1 MATNWHVNA
10 EARDASGRPKV
21 RSVFDE
27 ACGEGDSLSD
37 SGGTFDLDSR
47 ALAVAAAAGGTTEGL
62 QITAVPMAATQQ
74 VNAPDRHSGGKPP
87 SGPLF
92 DEIYMVGDS
101 WSDSGLHF
109 ELSSQLLAIA
119 AAAGVDTAGL
129 QPIPFPPYAHQYS
142 NGPVFPEITA
152 DLLGA
157 QLVNFSGGGA
167 QALGVFPFGVIAG
180 FIYPPEV
187 IAAVA
192 ASPEG
197 QALLNHDLNLSGQL
211 ADLVAAKQAQ
221 PPAAHSALVSLIGFN
236 DIRGLE
242 ASFDPAHPGSSI
254 GAALH
259 LAGQIVQA
267 NLGAAYTAFD
277 SGIGTVVFETLPAAS
292 FSPFAD
298 ELPPALVAT
307 EDAAVSF
314 VNLGL
319 KAGAQALRA
328 LGHDVR
334 IVDMARMA
342 EEVGA
347 DPGTFGFLSV
357 DEPMLLGDGHG
368 VRFTVN
374 PNAPPEQQAAFFD
387 PIHPTT
393 NLHGVFGAFS
403 AAALASHA
411 DFRGAGNDVILGRSG
426 EDLVL
431 AGGGNDRAQL
441 RGGNDILLG
450 GLGDDGADGE
460 RGADLIAGG
469 AGNDRLAGG
478 AGSDVLAGNAGD
490 DRLDGGA
497 GNDALIDGLGSDR
510 LFGGAGNDWFFATR
524 AQLLGGSGPDSDLF
538 YGGAGFDTLAVLLD
552 PATLAAEQANVA
564 ANFVPGH
571 EFTFSGMD
579 LTITGIERIVLTTQF
594 GFTDVVRPNGNLGAQ
609 LDQADLFG
617 LI

>member
-1 MATNWHVNA
+1 MA
-10 EARDASGRPKV
+10 RPV
-21 RSVFDE
+21 LDE
-27 ACGEGDSLSD
+27 IEEVGDSLSD
-37 SGGTFDLDSR
+37 SAGIFDLGSQ
-47 ALAVAAAAGGTTEGL
+47 ALALAAAAGGNTEGL
-62 QITAVPMAATQQ
+62 RPIPVLMATNRH
-74 VNAPDRHSGGKPP
+74 VNATDHASGGKPTACP
-87 SGPLF
+87 VF

-101 WSDSGLHF
+101 WSDSGMHF
-109 ELSSQLLAIA
+109 ALSSQLLAIA
-119 AAAGVDTAGL
+119 AAAGVDTTGL
-129 QPIPFPPYAHQYS
+129 QPLPFPPYAHQYS
-142 NGPVFPEITA
+142 NGPVFPQITA
-152 DLLGA
+152 GLLGA
-157 QLVNFSGGGA
+157 QLTNFSGGGA

-187 IAAVA
+187 IAAAA

-211 ADLVAAKQAQ
+211 ADLVAATSAQ
-221 PPAAHSALVSLIGFN
+221 PPSAHSALVSLIGFN

-242 ASFDPAHPGSSI
+242 ATFDPAHPGSST
-254 GAALH
+254 GAALR

-267 NLGAAYTAFD
+267 NLGAARTAFD

-307 EDAAVSF
+307 EDAAVSL

-319 KAGAQALRA
+319 AAGAQVLST

-403 AAALASHA
+403 AASLVSHT
-411 DFRGAGNDVILGRSG
+411 DFRGAGNNAIVGRSG
-426 EDLVL
+426 DDLVL
-431 AGGGNDRAQL
+431 AGAGNDKAML
-441 RGGNDILLG
+441 GGGNDILFA
-450 GLGDDGADGE
+450 GLGNDVADGE

-469 AGNDRLAGG
+469 AGNDRLSGG
-478 AGSDVLAGNAGD
+478 DGADVLAGNAGNE
-490 DRLDGGA
+490 RLDGGSGTA
-497 GNDALIDGLGSDR
+497 ALIVGLGSDR
-510 LFGGAGNDWFFATR
+510 LSGGAGNDWFFATG
-524 AQLLGGSGPDSDLF
+524 AQLLGGSGTDTDRF
-538 YGGAGFDTLAVLLD
+538 DGGAGFDTLAVLVD
-552 PATLAAEQANVA
+552 PATLAIEQANVA
-564 ANFVPGH
+564 AHFVPGH
-571 EFTFSGMD
+571 AFAFSTMD
-579 LTITGIERIVLTTQF
+579 LETTGIERIVLTTQF
-594 GFTDVVRPNGNLGAQ
+594 GFADVARPGGDLGER
-609 LDQADLFG
+609 LHQADLFG